1 MVSEKDW
8 RMGIDADFREA
19 GATVSQR
26 GMEGLVGTSL
36 LRQ

>member
-19 GATVSQR
+19 GATVSQG
-26 GMEGLVGTSL
+26 GME
-36 LRQ
+36 RRIFHAE